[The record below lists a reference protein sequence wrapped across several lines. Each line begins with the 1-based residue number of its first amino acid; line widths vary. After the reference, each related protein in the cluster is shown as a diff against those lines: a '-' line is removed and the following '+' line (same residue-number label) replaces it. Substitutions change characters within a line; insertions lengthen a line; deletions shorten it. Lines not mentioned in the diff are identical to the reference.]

1 MRQLSAVGVE
11 RQAVEMTPLPLTKF
25 FLAKTLDLLAV
36 LAWLSVNHAAVK
48 LVDKFV
54 RCRGHAFANS
64 DR

>member
-1 MRQLSAVGVE
+1 MTGRRHL
-11 RQAVEMTPLPLTKF
+11 EMTLTAAASRF
-25 FLAKTLDLLAV
+25 FLAKTFDPLVAV

-54 RCRGHAFANS
+54 RCREHAFANS